1 MAYSDDRHTILS
13 LVGGVI
19 DDLTHLLQTEFRLV
33 KAEVNQKIGRI
44 ANGGVMIGAGTALA
58 IGSLVLLLQALVQWL
73 AVAGIPEPWGLL
85 IVGVVVGVI
94 GVAVLMKGARDIKE
108 TSLVPNRTLDQIRA
122 DFETVKEH
130 VK

>member
-85 IVGVVVGVI
+85 IVGIVVGVI

>member
-1 MAYSDDRHTILS
+1 MAYSDDRQTIVS

-19 DDLTHLLQTEFRLV
+19 DDLIHLLQTEFRLV

-44 ANGGVMIGAGTALA
+44 ANGSVMIGVGSALA
-58 IGSLVLLLQALVQWL
+58 IAAMVLLLQALVQWL
-73 AVAGIPEPWGLL
+73 AVAGIPEQWGLL
-85 IVGVVVGVI
+85 VVGITVGVA
-94 GVAVLMKGARDIKE
+94 GVAILLKGARDIRE
-108 TSLVPNRTLDQIRA
+108 TSFVPDRTLDQIRA

>member
-13 LVGGVI
+13 MVGGVI

-33 KAEVNQKIGRI
+33 QAEINQKIGRI

-73 AVAGIPEPWGLL
+73 AVAGIPEPWGFL

-108 TSLVPNRTLDQIRA
+108 TSFVPDRTLNQIRA

>member
-1 MAYSDDRHTILS
+1 
-13 LVGGVI
+13 
-19 DDLTHLLQTEFRLV
+19 
-33 KAEVNQKIGRI
+33 
-44 ANGGVMIGAGTALA
+44 
-58 IGSLVLLLQALVQWL
+58 LVLLLQALVQWL

-85 IVGVVVGVI
+85 IVGVIVGGI

-108 TSLVPNRTLDQIRA
+108 TSFVPDRTLNQIRA

>member
-1 MAYSDDRHTILS
+1 MAYTEPRQTIVG

-33 KAEVNQKIGRI
+33 KAEINQKIGRI
-44 ANGGVMIGAGTALA
+44 ASGGVMIGVGTALA
-58 IGSLVLLLQALVQWL
+58 IGSIVLLLQALVQWL
-73 AVAGIPEPWGLL
+73 AIAGIPEQWGLL
-85 IVGVVVGVI
+85 IVGAVVGIIGVVV
-94 GVAVLMKGARDIKE
+94 LFKGARDIKE
-108 TSLVPNRTLDQIRA
+108 TSLVPDRTLEQIRA